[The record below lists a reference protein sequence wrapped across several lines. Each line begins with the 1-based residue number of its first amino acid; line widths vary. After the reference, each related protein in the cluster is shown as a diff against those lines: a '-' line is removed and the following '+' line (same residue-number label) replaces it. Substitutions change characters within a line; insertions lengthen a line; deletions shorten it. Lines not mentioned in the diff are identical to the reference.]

1 MTTTPNRGGRP
12 RGPGYRER
20 MDAARLE
27 LHDAA
32 DALARLDI
40 ALADACMPLRAPAR
54 VTLREAWASLL
65 HGARAL
71 DTHTHLPRPG
81 GGS

>member
-1 MTTTPNRGGRP
+1 MTTETPGRGRP
-12 RGPGYRER
+12 KGPGHRER
-20 MDAARLE
+20 MDAARLD

-32 DALARLDI
+32 DAIARLDA

-54 VTLREAWASLL
+54 VICREAWASLL

-71 DTHTHLPRPG
+71 DTATHLPRIA
-81 GGS
+81 S